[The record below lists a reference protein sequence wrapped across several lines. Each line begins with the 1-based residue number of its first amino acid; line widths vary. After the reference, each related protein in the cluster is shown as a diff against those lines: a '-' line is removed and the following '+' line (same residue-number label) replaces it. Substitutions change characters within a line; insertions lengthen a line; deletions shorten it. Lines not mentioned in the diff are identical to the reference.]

1 MEIDTDKIDDAVMG
15 LLWLTLH
22 EERRA
27 WKGLDWNALDRLHEK
42 GLIANPANKANSVVL
57 TDEGLRRAEK
67 QFRVLFTRPAP

>member
-1 MEIDTDKIDDAVMG
+1 MEIDTDKIDEAVLG

-42 GLIANPANKANSVVL
+42 GLIAIQQ
-57 TDEGLRRAEK
+57 TRRS
-67 QFRVLFTRPAP
+67 QWF